1 MSHGRTRKSSVVLLV
16 IASCLL
22 AVGCG
27 RDGPASLAPLPSPHY
42 STGAPGFRIVPV
54 AVEAPTDQVAV
65 PTDKVAPPPAE
76 WACEG
81 VRPWKYIVIHH
92 SATERGNAEVFDRR
106 HRERGF
112 DELGYHFVINNGKDA
127 GDGAIEPGRRWRI
140 QKWGAH
146 TGGTPGN
153 EYNNYGIGICL
164 VGDFTERLPS
174 RKQMESLRR
183 LVAHLM
189 GKHGIAATG
198 VVCHCDAPNAS
209 TACPGKKLHAYIIA
223 TLRPE
228 LARLT
233 APDRRSTGVGRTT
246 NEGN

>member
-1 MSHGRTRKSSVVLLV
+1 MPHGRTGKSSVELLV
-16 IASCLL
+16 IGCCLF
-22 AVGCG
+22 AAGCG
-27 RDGPASLAPLPSPHY
+27 RNGPASLAPLPSPHY

-54 AVEAPTDQVAV
+54 AAEAPTDRVAV
-65 PTDKVAPPPAE
+65 PEEQIAAPAE

-81 VRPWKYIVIHH
+81 ARAWKYIVIHH

-112 DELGYHFVINNGKDA
+112 DELGYHFVINNGKGA
-127 GDGAIEPGRRWRI
+127 GDGTIEPGRRWRI

-164 VGDFTERLPS
+164 VGAFTEGLPS
-174 RKQMESLRR
+174 EKQLESLRR

-189 GKHGIAATG
+189 GRHDIAATG
-198 VVCHCDAPNAS
+198 VVAHRDAPNAS
-209 TACPGKKLHAYIIA
+209 TACPGKKFHAYLSA
-223 TLRPE
+223 TFRPE
-228 LARLT
+228 LARLA
-233 APDRRSTGVGRTT
+233 APDRRSAGAGRTT